1 MRFLLLF
8 LLPLIGNAQCET
20 TRNGRAYLGLPS
32 FFSLYFSGQCVEGNM
47 GDTTICVKYPPQSV
61 GMVAGFS
68 YSSPSGQPAFV
79 TAINQYNEYC
89 ELIEA
94 SPMIYPSADTITVCY
109 TIQAALID
117 NFCPYAIL
125 SPGLSVEFC
134 GVSAYHKQNFLTV
147 NWTTCSNAGT
157 KHFSILES
165 ADAVNWKEF
174 AQIPPHY
181 TNSSDLLTYRFEGLY
196 SQHGVRYI
204 CIREYDY
211 NGNSHDSEIIPITIP
226 APVKPMGGVYDILG
240 RTVQDSNYRMY
251 VQPSR

>member
-1 MRFLLLF
+1 MRFLILLF
-8 LLPLIGNAQCET
+8 LPLFASGQCES
-20 TRNGRAYLGLPS
+20 TRNGRAYLALPS

-47 GDTTICVKYPPQSV
+47 GDTVICVKFPPQSV

-79 TAINQYNEYC
+79 TAINQYNEAC

-94 SPMIYPSADTITVCY
+94 SPLIYPNTDTITVCY

-125 SPGLSVEFC
+125 SPGLAVEFC
-134 GVSAYHKQNFLTV
+134 GVSAYHKQNFITV
-147 NWTTCSNAGT
+147 NWQTCSNSGT

-165 ADAVNWKEF
+165 ADAVNWNEI

-181 TNSSDLLTYRFEGLY
+181 TNSSDVLTYTFQGLY
-196 SQHGVRYI
+196 TQHGVRYI
-204 CIREYDY
+204 CIREHDY
-211 NGNSHDSEIIPITIP
+211 NGSSHDSEIIPITIP

>member
-1 MRFLLLF
+1 
-8 LLPLIGNAQCET
+8 
-20 TRNGRAYLGLPS
+20 
-32 FFSLYFSGQCVEGNM
+32 
-47 GDTTICVKYPPQSV
+47 
-61 GMVAGFS
+61 
-68 YSSPSGQPAFV
+68 
-79 TAINQYNEYC
+79 
-89 ELIEA
+89 
-94 SPMIYPSADTITVCY
+94 
-109 TIQAALID
+109 
-117 NFCPYAIL
+117 
-125 SPGLSVEFC
+125 
-134 GVSAYHKQNFLTV
+134 V

-174 AQIPPHY
+174 AQIPPRY